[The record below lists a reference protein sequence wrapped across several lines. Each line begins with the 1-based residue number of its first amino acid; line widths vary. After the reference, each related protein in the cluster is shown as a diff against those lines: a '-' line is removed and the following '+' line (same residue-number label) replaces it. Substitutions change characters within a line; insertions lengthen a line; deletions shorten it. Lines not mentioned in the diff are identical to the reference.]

1 MMEYLVLNAGQW
13 EDVQAVLREREL
25 EVYFSKEP
33 DGIHVYGPEDIL
45 QEIENILWSIQVL
58 DGLSAV
64 FDGVAVP
71 YRGEKWQDIEY
82 SMP

>member
-1 MMEYLVLNAGQW
+1 MEYLILTPGQW
-13 EDVQAVLREREL
+13 VDIKQALRERDL
-25 EVYFSKEP
+25 EVYFSHEN
-33 DGIHVYGPEDIL
+33 DEIHVYGPEDIL